1 MNYYTNTIVSSE
13 QPVIS
18 NSAFN
23 CKLSHHHSVYLFC
36 HIVNLARN
44 LKPNKSAV
52 FDKKI
57 INSIQL

>member
-1 MNYYTNTIVSSE
+1 MNYYTNTLVSSE

-23 CKLSHHHSVYLFC
+23 F
-36 HIVNLARN
+36 NLARN

-52 FDKKI
+52 FDNEI

>member
-1 MNYYTNTIVSSE
+1 MNSFTKPLVSSE

-23 CKLSHHHSVYLFC
+23 CKYSHHSVNLFC
-36 HIVNLARN
+36 NIVNLARN